1 MITSVLINGNKT
13 PISADFMA
21 KVNNGETPYVRMQ
34 FIPVNGEPFWIEDG
48 DFWGSS
54 ISFSEAVSNESA
66 FEVGGAVIGAFNF
79 SLNNYPQ
86 PGYPNGKFT
95 DVDFAGAVV
104 VPLIYYTINNVREY
118 MPKGIYYINSHRTSG
133 NVIMCTSMDA
143 LKLLDKSQTSITYPI
158 TVQDIVETICEA
170 NNITLATDTITN
182 GTFQLA
188 TAPSNS
194 DTPLTDRQV
203 LSYVCQITGNYA
215 RMNEE
220 GELAVG
226 WYDFDNPYFVKSTFN
241 GKSLWTKPIEV
252 TGIRVGIGGATGAL
266 MAVSIDGNG
275 DLQYM
280 RMSEEVDTFY
290 INEYGELIAVTS
302 SGATYQI
309 VDGSLMR
316 TGEEL
321 ARPSENEDI
330 NVLYGSDENVILIEG
345 NPFVT
350 ISNVATICQMISERI
365 FGQAFR
371 PGTIPI
377 LSNPC
382 LQAGDIL
389 RIRDHIAGFEYLF
402 PITSLTYTKSITET
416 ITCAF
421 ENKEDVDLRLPSDYS
436 TKVSVAEAMRRALE
450 ADAIAQAAQEAAQVS
465 GYQYVILSDKGMV
478 LTEDGEVNLTA
489 IIYDSDM
496 IEVDPDGTDYLYRWW
511 VAQDSNSA
519 AFLDGGKHV
528 SIYVDDAL
536 CDYAA
541 GIYFETL
548 AIDEGINPFSLSQRS
563 DTVVLTTRAGL
574 PLTSRAAES
583 VVTE

>member
-1 MITSVLINGNKT
+1 MITSTIKNGVKA
-13 PISADFMA
+13 PISAEF
-21 KVNNGETPYVRMQ
+21 KEKINNGETPFVRMQ
-34 FIPVNGEPFWIEDG
+34 FIPVVGNSFFIEDG
-48 DFWGSS
+48 DFWMGS
-54 ISFSEAVSNESA
+54 ITFSEAVSSEGA
-66 FEVGGAVIGAFNF
+66 FEVGGAVIGGFNF
-79 SLNNYPQ
+79 SLNNFDR
-86 PGYPNGKFT
+86 KFDT
-95 DVDFAGAVV
+95 VDFAGAIV
-104 VPLIYYTINNVREY
+104 VPLIYYTINGVKEY
-118 MPKGIYYINSHRTSG
+118 MPKGIFYINSHRTSG
-133 NVIMCTSMDA
+133 NIIQCTAMDA
-143 LKLLDKSQTSITYPI
+143 LKLLDKSQTTIEYPI
-158 TVQDIVETICEA
+158 TVQDLIETICTA
-170 NNITLATDTITN
+170 NNITLATETITN
-182 GTFQLA
+182 GSFQLT

-203 LSYVCQITGNYA
+203 LSYACQITGNYA
-215 RMNEE
+215 KMNEE
-220 GELAVG
+220 GELVVG
-226 WYDFDNPYFVKSTFN
+226 WFDFSNPYFVRSTFN
-241 GKSLWTKPIEV
+241 GKSLWTKPIDV
-252 TGIRVGIGGATGAL
+252 TGLRVGIGGATGAL

-275 DLQYM
+275 NLQYM

-290 INEYGELIAVTS
+290 INEYGELIAVTN
-302 SGATYQI
+302 SGATYTI

-316 TGEEL
+316 TGKEL
-321 ARPSENEDI
+321 KKPSENEDI
-330 NVLYGSDENVILIEG
+330 NVLYGSDENVIRIEG
-345 NPFVT
+345 NPFIT
-350 ISNVATICQMISERI
+350 ISNVATICQMVSERI

-382 LQAGDIL
+382 LQAGDVL
-389 RIRDHIAGFEYLF
+389 RIRDNTAGFEYIF
-402 PITSLTYTKSITET
+402 PITSLTYTKSVTET
-416 ITCAF
+416 INCAF
-421 ENKEDVDLRLPSDYS
+421 EDKEDNDLRLSSDYS

-450 ADAIAQAAQEAAQVS
+450 ADAIARAAEEAAAVS
-465 GYQYVILSDKGMV
+465 GYQYVILSDKGTV

-496 IEVDPDGTDYLYRWW
+496 IEVDPEGTDYLYRWW
-511 VAQDSNSA
+511 VMQDSNSA
-519 AFLDGGKHV
+519 AYLDGGKEV

>member
-1 MITSVLINGNKT
+1 MITSTIKNGVKA
-13 PISADFMA
+13 PISAEF
-21 KVNNGETPYVRMQ
+21 KEKINNGETPFVRMQ
-34 FIPVNGEPFWIEDG
+34 FIPVVGNSFFIEGG
-48 DFWGSS
+48 DFWMGS
-54 ISFSEAVSNESA
+54 ITFSEAVSNEGA
-66 FEVGGAVIGAFNF
+66 FEVGGAVIGGFNF
-79 SLNNYPQ
+79 SLNNFDR
-86 PGYPNGKFT
+86 KFDT
-95 DVDFAGAVV
+95 VDFAGAVV
-104 VPLIYYTINNVREY
+104 VPLIYYTINGVKEY
-118 MPKGIYYINSHRTSG
+118 IPKGIFYINSHRTSG
-133 NVIMCTSMDA
+133 NIIVCTAMDA
-143 LKLLDKSQTSITYPI
+143 LKLLDKSQTTIEYPI
-158 TVQDIVETICEA
+158 TVQDLIETICTA
-170 NNITLATDTITN
+170 NNITLATETITN
-182 GTFQLA
+182 GSFQLT

-203 LSYVCQITGNYA
+203 LSYACQITGNYA
-215 RMNEE
+215 KMNEE
-220 GELAVG
+220 GELVVG
-226 WYDFDNPYFVKSTFN
+226 WFDFSEPYFVKSTFN

-275 DLQYM
+275 NLQYM

-290 INEYGELIAVTS
+290 INGYGELIAVTS
-302 SGATYQI
+302 SGATYTI

-321 ARPSENEDI
+321 VRPSENEDI
-330 NVLYGSDENVILIEG
+330 NVLYGSDENVIRIEG
-345 NPFVT
+345 NPFIT

-382 LQAGDIL
+382 LQAGDVL
-389 RIRDHIAGFEYLF
+389 RIRDNTAGFEYIF
-402 PITSLTYTKSITET
+402 PITSLTYNKSVTET
-416 ITCAF
+416 INCAF
-421 ENKEDVDLRLPSDYS
+421 EDKEDNDLRLSSDYS
-436 TKVSVAEAMRRALE
+436 TKVSVAEAMKRALE
-450 ADAIAQAAQEAAQVS
+450 ADAIARAAEEAAAVS
-465 GYQYVILSDKGMV
+465 GYQYVILSDKGTV
-478 LTEDGEVNLTA
+478 LTEDGYVNLTA
-489 IIYDSDM
+489 IIFDSDM
-496 IEVDPDGTDYLYRWW
+496 IEVDPEGTDYLYRWW
-511 VAQDSNSA
+511 IMQDSNSA
-519 AFLDGGKHV
+519 AYLDGGKEI

>member
-1 MITSVLINGNKT
+1 MITSTIKNGVKA
-13 PISADFMA
+13 PISAEF
-21 KVNNGETPYVRMQ
+21 KEKINNGETPFVRMQ
-34 FIPVNGEPFWIEDG
+34 FIPVVGNSFFIEDG
-48 DFWGSS
+48 DFWMGS
-54 ISFSEAVSNESA
+54 ITFSEAVSNEGA
-66 FEVGGAVIGAFNF
+66 FEVGGAVIGGFNF
-79 SLNNYPQ
+79 SLNNFDR
-86 PGYPNGKFT
+86 KFDT
-95 DVDFAGAVV
+95 VDFAGAIV
-104 VPLIYYTINNVREY
+104 VPLIYYTINGVKEY
-118 MPKGIYYINSHRTSG
+118 MPKGIFYINSHRTSG
-133 NVIMCTSMDA
+133 NIIQCTSMDA
-143 LKLLDKSQTSITYPI
+143 LKLLDKSQTTIEYPI
-158 TVQDIVETICEA
+158 TVQDLIETICTA
-170 NNITLATDTITN
+170 NNITLATETITN
-182 GTFQLA
+182 GSFQLT

-203 LSYVCQITGNYA
+203 LSYACQITGNYA
-215 RMNEE
+215 KMNEE
-220 GELAVG
+220 GELVVG
-226 WYDFDNPYFVKSTFN
+226 WFDFSNPYFVKSTFN
-241 GKSLWTKPIEV
+241 GKSLWTKPIDV

-275 DLQYM
+275 NLQYM

-302 SGATYQI
+302 SGATYTI

-321 ARPSENEDI
+321 KKPSENEDI
-330 NVLYGSDENVILIEG
+330 NVLYGSGENVIRIEG
-345 NPFVT
+345 NPFIT
-350 ISNVATICQMISERI
+350 ISNVATICQMVSERI

-382 LQAGDIL
+382 LQAGDVL
-389 RIRDHIAGFEYLF
+389 RIRDNTAGFEYIF
-402 PITSLTYTKSITET
+402 PITSLTYNKSVTET
-416 ITCAF
+416 INCAF
-421 ENKEDVDLRLPSDYS
+421 EDKEDNDLRLSSDYS

-450 ADAIAQAAQEAAQVS
+450 ADAIARAAEEAAAVS
-465 GYQYVILSDKGMV
+465 GYQYVILSDKGTV
-478 LTEDGEVNLTA
+478 LTEDGYVNLTA

-496 IEVDPDGTDYLYRWW
+496 IEVDPEGTDYLYRWW
-511 VAQDSNSA
+511 VMQDSNSA
-519 AFLDGGKHV
+519 AYLDGGKEV